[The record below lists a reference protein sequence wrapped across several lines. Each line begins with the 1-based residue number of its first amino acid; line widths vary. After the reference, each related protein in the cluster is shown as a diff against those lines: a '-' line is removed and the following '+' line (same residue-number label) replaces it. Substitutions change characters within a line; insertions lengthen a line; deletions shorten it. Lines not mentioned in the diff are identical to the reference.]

1 MQDMKK
7 TINGNTAGIRD
18 ILLREMEGL
27 YELSMQP
34 DIFLSREL
42 CDAMARFTARINRE
56 ILVYISRS
64 GSIEDVRIGDD
75 KSVGMQ
81 QLRLVRNADRLS
93 GVRCVHTHP
102 GGSGMLSDVDMGS
115 LSSLRLDAMAA
126 IGVSGEGAPTTVY
139 VGYLGEPEGDRR
151 QTLLYGP
158 LRPHHLPQ
166 KQLIEAIYEADARF
180 LASAYEV
187 TKARPDRAILCGIES
202 GEGYDSLAELAALAE
217 TAGVQVVGRQVQRK
231 RAIDKATYIGAG
243 KAEELSLLCSALEA
257 DLVLFDDELSAIQ
270 MRNLESALG
279 VPIIDRTMLILDI
292 FAGRAQSREG
302 KIQVELAQ
310 LKYRLPRL
318 LGMGRVLSRQGASGV
333 GMRGPGEK
341 KLEIDR
347 RRIRRRIFELEQELA
362 GIEKQRSLR
371 RMRREK
377 NAVPIVA
384 LVGYTNAGKSTL
396 LNALSGSA
404 VLAEDKLFAT
414 LDPVVRQITLTNGTD
429 CLLSDTVGF
438 INKLPHDLVQ
448 AFRSTLEEVREAD
461 LLLHV
466 IDSSS
471 PYVDVQ
477 MRVVQEVVAGLGA
490 GDTPCIEVYNKIDAA
505 GSAATKPGGFRISA
519 RTGEGMDAL
528 LCGIETQLAK
538 RQVRVELVVP
548 YDRYEA
554 MQQIRT
560 LGAVLSETHEAD
572 GTHVNALLDEAL
584 LWKIRKSL
592 EG

>member
-1 MQDMKK
+1 MQNMKK

-180 LASAYEV
+180 LTSAYEV

-302 KIQVELAQ
+302 KLQVELAQ
-310 LKYRLPRL
+310 LRYRLPRL

-414 LDPVVRQITLTNGTD
+414 LDPVVRQTTLPNGTD

-477 MRVVQEVVAGLGA
+477 MRVVQEVVASLGA
-490 GDTPCIEVYNKIDAA
+490 ADTPCIEVYNKIDAA

-519 RTGEGMDAL
+519 RSGEGMDAL

-572 GTHVNALLDEAL
+572 GTHVTALLDEAL